1 MDSQEHPGHSWPTWS
16 REEDILSLSLEVALL
31 GDQGVRGL
39 LGEEGQGRDPGA
51 LGQDFESNAEYLGA
65 EQFNKFS
72 LLQLVQMN
80 KEVMADVVDWLEVVL
95 MTVFAKGVHYAI
107 EHLAYSGYETVG
119 LDWTIDPVMAG
130 KVVGDKVTL
139 QGNFDPPAL

>member
-1 MDSQEHPGHSWPTWS
+1 
-16 REEDILSLSLEVALL
+16 
-31 GDQGVRGL
+31 
-39 LGEEGQGRDPGA
+39 
-51 LGQDFESNAEYLGA
+51 
-65 EQFNKFS
+65 
-72 LLQLVQMN
+72 MN

-119 LDWTIDPVMAG
+119 LDWTIDPVMDR